1 MKRKYYYLLRIKS
14 VGCCNAAVRFAVSFP
29 ALHYCKKQC
38 LNKTALCDA
47 LGM

>member
-29 ALHYCKKQC
+29 ALKHLPYITVK
-38 LNKTALCDA
+38 NSV
-47 LGM
+47 